1 MEAKNAKKSNSKK
14 QTTNKKTQVKKV
26 VSEEPKKNS
35 KKEVKVITKK
45 TEPKTTK
52 TVVKEKINDGRVTSN
67 EITNLIKIILAVTVI
82 FLIFYGIT
90 TLVTKNKK
98 TEQLN
103 TGDVVIQYDEIL
115 LGNLLEQPKSEYYVL
130 VTEEDD
136 QYKDTYSTY
145 LNTYKTKENAIRV
158 YSANLD
164 SGFNS
169 AYLSE
174 TSNTNIN
181 DIKDLKLSTSTL
193 LKVSGKKVVSA
204 YEGNFKII
212 EHLKT
217 LIK

>member
-1 MEAKNAKKSNSKK
+1 MEAKIAKKSNSKK

-67 EITNLIKIILAVTVI
+67 EVTNLIKIILAVTVI

>member
-1 MEAKNAKKSNSKK
+1 MEAKNTKKSNSKK
-14 QTTNKKTQVKKV
+14 QTTNKNTQVKKV
-26 VSEEPKKNS
+26 VKEEPKKKV
-35 KKEVKVITKK
+35 KKEVETAKK
-45 TEPKTTK
+45 QIKSKTTK
-52 TVVKEKINDGRVTSN
+52 TVVQEKTKDGRVTSN
-67 EITNLIKIILAVTVI
+67 EVTNLIKIILAITII
-82 FLIFYGIT
+82 FLVFYGIT
-90 TLVTKNKK
+90 TLVTKNKEA
-98 TEQLN
+98 EQLD

-115 LGNLLEQPKSEYYVL
+115 LGSLLEQPNSEYYVL
-130 VTEEDD
+130 VTEESD
-136 QYKDTYSTY
+136 QYKDAYSTY

-181 DIKDLKLSTSTL
+181 NIKDLKLSTSTL
-193 LKVSGKKVVSA
+193 LKISNKKVVSA
-204 YEGNFKII
+204 YEGNSKII